1 MGYWEEGDSLMNA
14 LLRDILSLVAVL
26 YTDAVEGLVLE
37 ACTAV
42 EIFTADSERIDLLSV
57 KK

>member
-1 MGYWEEGDSLMNA
+1 MNA
-14 LLRDILSLVAVL
+14 LLRDILSLVAAL
-26 YTDAVEGLVLE
+26 HTDAVEGLVLE

-42 EIFTADSERIDLLSV
+42 EIFTAGSERTDLLSV